1 MAKIII
7 SRDHAVIREVE
18 LDKDRMTLGRR
29 PDSDIVLPHPA
40 MSGAH
45 AAFTF
50 IMDDVFLEDLGSTNG
65 TYVNGRRVAKHMLED
80 HDTIVVARFQLEFIG
95 GPRRAAA
102 EADANSVPMVGAI
115 DVKTGP
121 NAGKRLLLTKPLST
135 LGKPGVQVVAITRQ
149 HGAYYLAHVDGDPAP
164 LVNGV
169 APGKTPRR
177 LAHGDAI
184 EMGGADMVFCLTPEQ
199 VGRS

>member
-7 SRDHAVIREVE
+7 SRNHAVIREVE

-29 PDSDIVLPHPA
+29 PDNDIVLPHPA

-45 AAFTF
+45 AAFNF
-50 IMDDVFLEDLGSTNG
+50 IMNDVFVEDLGSTNG
-65 TYVNGRRVAKHMLED
+65 TYVNGKRVAKHMLED

-95 GPRRAAA
+95 GPRRLAAA
-102 EADANSVPMVGAI
+102 ADGPAAAMVGSI
-115 DVKTGP
+115 EVRTGP
-121 NAGKRLLLTKPLST
+121 SAGKRLTLTKPLST

-149 HGAYYLAHVDGDPAP
+149 SGAYYLAHVDGDVAP

-169 APGKTPRR
+169 APGKIPRR
-177 LAHGDAI
+177 LEHGDAI
-184 EMGGADMVFCLTPEQ
+184 GLAGADMVFHLTPA
-199 VGRS
+199 

>member
-50 IMDDVFLEDLGSTNG
+50 ILDDVFLEDLGSTNG

-80 HDTIVVARFQLEFIG
+80 HDTIVVARFQLEFMA
-95 GPRRAAA
+95 GPRRAAP
-102 EADANSVPMVGAI
+102 EAHAVEVSMVASI
-115 DVKTGP
+115 EVKTGP
-121 NAGKRLLLTKPLST
+121 NAGKRLVLTKPLST

-149 HGAYYLAHVDGDPAP
+149 NGAYYLAHVDGSVAP
-164 LVNGV
+164 LINGV
-169 APGKTPRR
+169 APGKTARR
-177 LAHGDAI
+177 LQHGDAI
-184 EMGGADMVFCLTPEQ
+184 ELAGADMVFCLTPE
-199 VGRS
+199 